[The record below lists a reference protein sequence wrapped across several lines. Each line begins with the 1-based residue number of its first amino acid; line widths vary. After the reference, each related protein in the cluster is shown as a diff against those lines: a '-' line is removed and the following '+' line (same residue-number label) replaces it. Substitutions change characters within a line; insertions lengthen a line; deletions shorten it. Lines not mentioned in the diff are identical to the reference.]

1 MQGNLLIAD
10 VLLDIVRTQ
19 PTFTSY
25 PEGGGL
31 EAEGATRK
39 NESPRDVGRWAL
51 TYECNSGD
59 IG

>member
-1 MQGNLLIAD
+1 MQGNLLIAN

-25 PEGGGL
+25 PEGWGL

-39 NESPRDVGRWAL
+39 NESPRDVGHWAL
-51 TYECNSGD
+51 TYEFNR
-59 IG
+59 